1 MAVLKWTSLSAEWPE
16 DGGVLEHDCSVH
28 LLFSV
33 SLKMMDLWPEGN
45 VDLLKTEA
53 ARKACTC

>member
-1 MAVLKWTSLSAEWPE
+1 MCGSVKEWTSLERKS
-16 DGGVLEHDCSVH
+16 LHDCSVH